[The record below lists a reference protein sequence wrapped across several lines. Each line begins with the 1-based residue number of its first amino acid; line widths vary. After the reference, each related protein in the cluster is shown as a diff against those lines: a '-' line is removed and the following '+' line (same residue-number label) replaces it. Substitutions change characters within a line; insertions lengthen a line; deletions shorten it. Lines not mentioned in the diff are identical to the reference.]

1 MFWILAIFAPPLA
14 VLIKGTFGQFILNCF
29 LTLLFIFP
37 GSIHALSIVS
47 SSYNKRRDTQLAA
60 QVTKGFETVI
70 NHTNT
75 PARQQTATLPNKPQ
89 ASQNSFAD
97 LEKIAELKD
106 KGIISEEEFQIKK
119 KQILGL

>member
-29 LTLLFIFP
+29 LPLLFIFP

-60 QVTKGFETVI
+60 QVTKGFETVMT
-70 NHTNT
+70 HTT
-75 PARQQTATLPNKPQ
+75 SSARQQTSNMPNKPAIHQ
-89 ASQNSFAD
+89 SSFTD
-97 LEKIAELKD
+97 LEKIAELKE